1 MLWFMFWDGEWLRS
15 PIQETTL
22 QRCFSRAGKV
32 AEIRFLPQVGL
43 QLVFAHDI
51 DQHVHVHAD
60 GTSMY
65 LSCFFLPNALNILN
79 QMKFLVALAGQLLN
93 SCLDHAR
100 AVPDFWNWCA

>member
-1 MLWFMFWDGEWLRS
+1 MGSGCVPPSRRQHFKGASAELAKWLRS
-15 PIQETTL
+15 VSSH
-22 QRCFSRAGKV
+22 RSACK
-32 AEIRFLPQVGL
+32 
-43 QLVFAHDI
+43 LVFAHDI